1 MIIIEEKI
9 SVVIDTSSLMNRN
22 NILSDLIDKNYQ
34 VILNIVAIE
43 ELDHLKQNSN
53 FDISYKA
60 RKAIK
65 EIKKYESEIIFDKE
79 KKVVPSLLNNNIQD
93 FNYNDNIIISTAL
106 YNNAYLLSDDL
117 NVCIK
122 AKSFDIKI
130 FEIDKIKENYTGYI
144 DRVVTNEELSEN
156 FTNRNNNIYNCLTNQ
171 YVILRNT
178 DNKVVAIMKWNGEE
192 YKNISYKTFDSEY
205 MGEIKPINLQQK
217 LAFDMLQDN
226 EITIKVLSGE
236 YGSGKDYLMIS
247 NALQL
252 VKNKKY
258 KKIIW
263 CRNNIELKNSKPIG
277 FLPNGIKDKLLPF
290 AMIIAD
296 HVGGEDKLNAM
307 IDNNKLEIQHLGFM
321 RGRDIKDSIIM
332 CSEAENMTKE
342 QIQLL
347 IGRVGKNSALWLNG
361 DYHQV
366 DDKVFEFNN
375 GLMTAIERLKGQR
388 RFGFVKLQDIE
399 RSETAK
405 LADLLD

>member
-65 EIKKYESEIIFDKE
+65 EIKKYESKIIFDKE
-79 KKVVPSLLNNNIQD
+79 KKVIPNLSNNNIQD

-130 FEIDKIKENYTGYI
+130 FEIDKIKEHYTGYI

-178 DNKVVAIMKWNGEE
+178 DNKVVAIMKWDGEE

-226 EITIKVLSGE
+226 EITIKVLSGN
-236 YGSGKDYLMIS
+236 YGTGRKSL
-247 NALQL
+247 L
-252 VKNKKY
+252 V
-258 KKIIW
+258 
-263 CRNNIELKNSKPIG
+263 
-277 FLPNGIKDKLLPF
+277 
-290 AMIIAD
+290 
-296 HVGGEDKLNAM
+296 
-307 IDNNKLEIQHLGFM
+307 
-321 RGRDIKDSIIM
+321 
-332 CSEAENMTKE
+332 
-342 QIQLL
+342 
-347 IGRVGKNSALWLNG
+347 
-361 DYHQV
+361 
-366 DDKVFEFNN
+366 
-375 GLMTAIERLKGQR
+375 
-388 RFGFVKLQDIE
+388 
-399 RSETAK
+399 
-405 LADLLD
+405 